1 MNLNQELSA
10 IVFMKFGY
18 HALENEK
25 DIVCRKR
32 EEFKRG
38 GKIFWGYGGTLCHPI
53 NQVRPFVIKMLSEG
67 IKVYLA
73 MSFTKSKPQMTGE
86 ECKMFSV
93 DNKNWEDVPSG
104 IKVTGSKY
112 AIVCSQLQDCYIR
125 LNLDSYQV
133 AIGPSKGKVASQ
145 YIGFRVDKGCLQ
157 KLDYD
162 GISHHEVSIQLVA
175 EIVEP
180 YAVILK

>member
-1 MNLNQELSA
+1 MNFNQELSA

-18 HALENEK
+18 HALENET

-32 EEFKRG
+32 DEYKQS

-53 NQVRPFVIKMLSEG
+53 NQVRPFAMNMQSKG

-73 MSFTKSKPQMTGE
+73 MSFTKSKPQMTGH

-93 DNKNWEDVPSG
+93 NNKDWKEIPNG

-112 AIVCSQLQDCYIR
+112 AIVCSQLEDCNIR

-133 AIGPSKGKVASQ
+133 AIGPSRGKIASQ

-157 KLDYD
+157 KLDNTD
-162 GISHHEVSIQLVA
+162 ISSNEVSIQLIS

-180 YAVILK
+180 FAVLLK